1 MLKLVE
7 TNRQLSRKMTSLIE
21 FMDKLSTD
29 LKSEFSFT
37 SEICNVSKVEALVES
52 VFAEN
57 NVSRDHYA
65 RVLIALT
72 EAVNNAILHGNS
84 ADPCKMVCVSFQ
96 PESDMLYFYVKDEGK
111 GFDPECLPD
120 PTDPEYIDKPNG
132 RGVFLMKKLADTI
145 EFVSCGNKVK
155 LGFKVNA

>member
-7 TNRQLSRKMTSLIE
+7 TNRQLSRKKTSLIE
-21 FMDKLSTD
+21 FMDKLYTD
-29 LKSEFSFT
+29 IKSEFSFT
-37 SEICNVSKVEALVES
+37 SEICNVSKVEALVDS

-57 NVSRDHYA
+57 NVSMDHYA

-72 EAVNNAILHGNS
+72 EAVNNAITHGNA
-84 ADPCKMVCVSFQ
+84 ADPCKMVCVSFE
-96 PESDMLYFYVKDEGK
+96 PESDMLYFCVKDEGD
-111 GFDPECLPD
+111 GFNPDCLPD
-120 PTDPEYIDKPNG
+120 PTDPAHIDKPNG

-145 EFVSCGNKVK
+145 EFVNCGNKVK